1 MALAISVRE
10 LGAILQKLIK
20 YEPGLVQVDKH
31 DKHLDDVDGDADVHE
46 LLDEE
51 HGAGL
56 GATTETKIGT
66 NVLSRTRTNKEKKA
80 VLVSVWLKEGY

>member
-31 DKHLDDVDGDADVHE
+31 DKHLDGVDGDADVHE

-51 HGAGL
+51 QGVGL
-56 GATTETKIGT
+56 GATTETKIAK
-66 NVLSRTRTNKEKKA
+66 NVLSRTRTEKESRFILC
-80 VLVSVWLKEGY
+80 LVKSY